1 MKKIFI
7 ILALLLTVN
16 SVQAHPRHYNY
27 GYGYS
32 GCSNCVYLLKSDFY
46 QKTQTL
52 PDCED
57 HSILIDTTINYYSN
71 GAKRTYSTYSVVDN
85 KKETIILSDY
95 LDIKHVLVNNK
106 HYFLAKNG
114 REYKILNGKGHV
126 IGSRQYSTMKEI
138 APNRFLVSINK
149 LYGIIDINENIIAPI
164 KYKSIEQLNKNLF
177 MTKLNGYYG
186 LIDSSN
192 NVFLKNEYDKIKP
205 LYDTYVAKRKNKYA
219 LVDFNGNKILD
230 CEYDKIKKLGEYII
244 IKKGRKYGVL
254 DSQGKAITHND
265 YKKVK
270 LERNQLLLYKDGHW
284 ESI

>member
-114 REYKILNGKGHV
+114 REYKILNGKGAVRVHGGGFAGTIQAFV
-126 IGSRQYSTMKEI
+126 PKEVE
-138 APNRFLVSINK
+138 A
-149 LYGIIDINENIIAPI
+149 
-164 KYKSIEQLNKNLF
+164 
-177 MTKLNGYYG
+177 
-186 LIDSSN
+186 
-192 NVFLKNEYDKIKP
+192 
-205 LYDTYVAKRKNKYA
+205 
-219 LVDFNGNKILD
+219 
-230 CEYDKIKKLGEYII
+230 EYI
-244 IKKGRKYGVL
+244 
-254 DSQGKAITHND
+254 SQMNNIFDEGSCH
-265 YKKVK
+265 K
-270 LERNQLLLYKDGHW
+270 LRIRPVGGTKINLE
-284 ESI
+284 

>member
-1 MKKIFI
+1 MSSKTLPKPKFLVNLLIATNISLSPKKKIFI

-149 LYGIIDINENIIAPI
+149 LYVIIDINENIIAPI

-177 MTKLNGYYG
+177 M
-186 LIDSSN
+186 
-192 NVFLKNEYDKIKP
+192 
-205 LYDTYVAKRKNKYA
+205 
-219 LVDFNGNKILD
+219 
-230 CEYDKIKKLGEYII
+230 I
-244 IKKGRKYGVL
+244 IKR
-254 DSQGKAITHND
+254 
-265 YKKVK
+265 
-270 LERNQLLLYKDGHW
+270 RNLGFLLFFILQFFLP
-284 ESI
+284 